1 MDNADLRKRILFV
14 CTANICRSPTAEYLT
29 RHRFGAEKFHV
40 RSAGF
45 LASDKS
51 CPDELQRVL
60 SGRGISVADHRSYKL
75 DQDTVTA
82 ADLILTM
89 ESRHVLDATVLD
101 RRALRKTMPL
111 KEAAA
116 SIHQGDSIETFLKR
130 VNDSRDPQKY
140 LSAVDLDVA
149 DPYRKRLKVY
159 ERAVEEIDE
168 LVTTVLTRLQQ

>member
-1 MDNADLRKRILFV
+1 MEHGDERKRILFV
-14 CTANICRSPTAEYLT
+14 CTANICRSPTAEYLA
-29 RHRFGAEKFHV
+29 RQRFGSEQFHV

-45 LASDKS
+45 LSADKS

-60 SGRGISVADHRSYKL
+60 GGRGVSVAEHRSYKL

-111 KEAAA
+111 KEAAREVRA
-116 SIHQGDSIETFLKR
+116 GDTIEAFLDR
-130 VNDSRDPQKY
+130 VNAVRDPQKY
-140 LSAVDLDVA
+140 LSVMDLDVA

-159 ERAVEEIDE
+159 EKAVEEIE
-168 LVTTVLTRLQQ
+168 GLVTKVLSRLS